1 MAHQDHDPP
10 DADPGGPAAA
20 PLLRG
25 WMLTATDDRV
35 LLSVRPAFLVVPAP
49 GLPDGVQLRV
59 RAAPEGTAAEVSQ
72 RRASAGDCGADCAA
86 GGGGGQR
93 ALCER
98 VFFLHFRG
106 GGIDSSIRDA
116 W

>member
-1 MAHQDHDPP
+1 MAHQDRDDP
-10 DADPGGPAAA
+10 AA

-59 RAAPEGTAAEVSQ
+59 RAAPEGTAAE
-72 RRASAGDCGADCAA
+72 ASA
-86 GGGGGQR
+86 
-93 ALCER
+93 L
-98 VFFLHFRG
+98 F
-106 GGIDSSIRDA
+106 
-116 W
+116 